1 MISGTNT
8 DYDCVQH
15 VGSLHQYKSAATSAE
30 WAHVV
35 AEHSTNLWHSSIAF
49 REVFLSQGSKKS
61 ENRNIFNVG
70 CVNRPVMCA
79 NNKIRLH
86 IPDNC
91 RNWMRNYTEI
101 HRKERLAIPRK
112 QSQLGQFRYTMP
124 PRPIFPGKS
133 CLPMPK
139 STVWL
144 DALQNPNCTA
154 LLHLPGV
161 GWAPDR
167 LWPPHYP
174 PKIANCFP
182 KRHNVRTTL
191 AACLLL
197 RFIFWTQHSSVLVL
211 PVPFKGNTKKGEYG
225 PKPTTGKQSH
235 TCHTSY
241 RWHFL

>member
-35 AEHSTNLWHSSIAF
+35 AEHSMNLWHSSIAF
-49 REVFLSQGSKKS
+49 REIFLSQGSKKS

-91 RNWMRNYTEI
+91 RNWMRNYREI

-124 PRPIFPGKS
+124 PRPIFPEKS

-139 STVWL
+139 STQCGWML
-144 DALQNPNCTA
+144 FRTLIAQLFFTYLEWDGHQIGYDHLTIHRRLLTA
-154 LLHLPGV
+154 FLKG
-161 GWAPDR
+161 
-167 LWPPHYP
+167 
-174 PKIANCFP
+174 
-182 KRHNVRTTL
+182 TT
-191 AACLLL
+191 
-197 RFIFWTQHSSVLVL
+197 
-211 PVPFKGNTKKGEYG
+211 
-225 PKPTTGKQSH
+225 
-235 TCHTSY
+235 
-241 RWHFL
+241 